1 MLLISQSDGSRV
13 SNFRRNLLIKISLSL
28 KKNNLQGNN
37 FSIDLI
43 DNIVG
48 NSIQYTVITHFSKKK
63 HPIFGV
69 PGIQQAKI
77 CPKVKSHNIDNIVYI
92 YIFKY

>member
-1 MLLISQSDGSRV
+1 MTTLLATVYNI
-13 SNFRRNLLIKISLSL
+13 LLLHILAKRI
-28 KKNNLQGNN
+28 
-37 FSIDLI
+37 
-43 DNIVG
+43 
-48 NSIQYTVITHFSKKK
+48 TVTK

-92 YIFKY
+92 YIYSSTRHLQSLGTISFVVSGNEPAKIYAKVN